1 MQFRSNG
8 LNFIAINP
16 NFFFSGKLCLYE
28 TDFLVMHR
36 CDVCTNGPPEIQDL
50 KVEAM
55 LFLQLIAM
63 HYVGTLDTFV
73 YLSIISYT
81 FYVFHLNFA
90 KNPNDIIALYFIF
103 TKLTT
108 YFRNLKL
115 VRVNCLMMMSSIAPG
130 PGC

>member
-16 NFFFSGKLCLYE
+16 KFCFSGILCLYE
-28 TDFLVMHR
+28 TEFLVMHR

-73 YLSIISYT
+73 YLSTISYT
-81 FYVFHLNFA
+81 FYVFHLDLQRI
-90 KNPNDIIALYFIF
+90 PMIL
-103 TKLTT
+103 
-108 YFRNLKL
+108 
-115 VRVNCLMMMSSIAPG
+115 
-130 PGC
+130 